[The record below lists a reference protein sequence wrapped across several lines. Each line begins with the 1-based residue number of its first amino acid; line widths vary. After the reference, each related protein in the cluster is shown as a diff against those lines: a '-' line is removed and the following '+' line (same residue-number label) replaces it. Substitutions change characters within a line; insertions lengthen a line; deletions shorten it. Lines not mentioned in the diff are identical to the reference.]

1 MIRLFNYICFLLL
14 FIVAYSIVAY
24 YFNLPNYEGIGYWA
38 ILILVVI
45 SLIIAT
51 YENLVGPI
59 NLFFHEILTNL
70 SFLNSSSGLKD
81 YINYIYFP
89 ILISILLV
97 YFKISILDYLEI
109 TKDIKESFVVYFIS
123 FSINLLAIFW
133 VWDSLAIQCLKKFK
147 NEKFSIILIFK
158 TYFNDPISI
167 TLLAGTTFL
176 ATLFLSCIVIFGTL
190 FASFFILILLSLPI
204 KIFLGLNLDN
214 LFDVVGPYY
223 IIFML
228 VFWLIGLYLF
238 LLHASL
244 KTYIGYVYN
253 EKQ

>member
-123 FSINLLAIFW
+123 FSINLL
-133 VWDSLAIQCLKKFK
+133 
-147 NEKFSIILIFK
+147 
-158 TYFNDPISI
+158 
-167 TLLAGTTFL
+167 LLAL
-176 ATLFLSCIVIFGTL
+176 VLLFGSR
-190 FASFFILILLSLPI
+190 I
-204 KIFLGLNLDN
+204 K
-214 LFDVVGPYY
+214 Y
-223 IIFML
+223 ICRFKCY
-228 VFWLIGLYLF
+228 F
-238 LLHASL
+238 
-244 KTYIGYVYN
+244 
-253 EKQ
+253 